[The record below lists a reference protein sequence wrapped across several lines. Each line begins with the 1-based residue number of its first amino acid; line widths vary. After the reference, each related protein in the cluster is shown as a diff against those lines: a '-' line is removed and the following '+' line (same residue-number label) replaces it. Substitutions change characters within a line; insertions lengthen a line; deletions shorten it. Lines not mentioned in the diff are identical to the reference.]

1 MEPVEI
7 AAGAFQLQPWAPHDA
22 QEVFAACQDPD
33 IQRWTRVPSPY
44 SLADAELFVGTISPA
59 GWREGTGASFA
70 VKDATTGRLLASVG
84 LHGISPRDRSAE
96 LGYWAAPW
104 ARGEG
109 VTTAGSRAV
118 CRWAFDSGL
127 VDHIQW
133 LAEVGNDASRR
144 IAAKLGFVEDGILRA
159 RLLARGGVRADAW
172 HATLLKGELR

>member
-22 QEVFAACQDPD
+22 QEVYEACQDPE

-44 SLADAELFVGTISPA
+44 AFADAELFVATISPS
-59 GWREGTGASFA
+59 GWLEGSGASFG

-104 ARGEG
+104 ARGAG
-109 VTTAGSRAV
+109 VTTDAARAV
-118 CRWAFDSGL
+118 CRWAFDTEL
-127 VDHIQW
+127 VDHIIWMAQ
-133 LAEVGNDASRR
+133 VGNDASRR
-144 IAAKLGFVEDGILRA
+144 IASKLGFVEDGVLRA
-159 RLLARGGVRADAW
+159 RLLSSDGTRVDAW
-172 HATLLKGELR
+172 HATLLPGELR